1 MLVLSA
7 SDQEKLL
14 HMPEM
19 IEAVSTALKEYSA
32 KRTVTPVRTVLNVE
46 KAEGHAIFMPSV
58 AEDAGSLGIKY
69 VGSFPN
75 NKKMGKAAI
84 NGVVLLAD
92 VQTGEPLALLE
103 GSYLTVMRTG
113 ALSGAATK
121 YLARENAR
129 ILSIIGTGAQSIG
142 QCEAVMAV
150 RNIEKI
156 SLYNRSEKKAY
167 DLAKQLRT
175 RHEVEV
181 LVHQDADQAIDGADI
196 VVTATSSS
204 TPVFSRR
211 LEPGVHVNAIGSYQP
226 TMQELPTHAVS
237 GADKVVVESVEAALE
252 EAGCLQIPIQEGHFS
267 PERIHSELGFIVSN
281 EAAGRETDEE
291 LTIFKSVGFAAAD
304 IVAAN
309 YFYEKALRENIG
321 QRITL

>member
-7 SDQEKLL
+7 SDQQKLL
-14 HMPEM
+14 HMPEV
-19 IEAVSTALKEYSA
+19 IDAVATALEEYSA
-32 KRTVTPVRTVLNVE
+32 RRTVTPVRTVLNVE
-46 KAEGHAIFMPSV
+46 KAGGHAIFMPSV
-58 AEDAGSLGIKY
+58 AEEAGSLGMKY

-75 NKKMGKAAI
+75 NKAMGKAAI

-92 VQTGEPLALLE
+92 VQTGEPQALLE

-121 YLARENAR
+121 YLARSNSKV
-129 ILSIIGTGAQSIG
+129 LSVIGTGAQAIG

-156 SLYNRSEKKAY
+156 KLYNRSEKKAY
-167 DLAKQLRT
+167 DLAKQLRI
-175 RHEVEV
+175 RHNVEV
-181 LVHQDADQAIDGADI
+181 LVQQDADQTVDGADI

-204 TPVFSRR
+204 TPVFSSR
-211 LEPGVHVNAIGSYQP
+211 LGPGVHVNAIGSYQP
-226 TMQELPTHAVS
+226 TMQELPTHVVS

-252 EAGCLQIPIQEGHFS
+252 EAGCLQIPIQEGEFS
-267 PERIHSELGFIVSN
+267 PDRIHSELGFIISN
-281 EAAGRETDEE
+281 EAVGRERDDE
-291 LTIFKSVGFAAAD
+291 LTVFKSVGFAAAD
-304 IVAAN
+304 IIVAK

-321 QRITL
+321 QQIEL